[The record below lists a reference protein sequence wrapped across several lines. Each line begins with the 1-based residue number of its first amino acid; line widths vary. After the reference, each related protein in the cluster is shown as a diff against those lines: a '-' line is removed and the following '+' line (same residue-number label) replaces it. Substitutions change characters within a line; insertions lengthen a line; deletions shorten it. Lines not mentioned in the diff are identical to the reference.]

1 MADANAGRVAG
12 ALASLEREKATGLL
26 RVGAD
31 GAFHVDRG
39 AVTLAESRH
48 APGPGDLPD
57 GPDPELAALLAM
69 FDAACLLLASRAEPE
84 FTEGPP
90 GGGPRRVT
98 VATLVHEQRR
108 RRALL
113 DAAWPDGSVDVAPVV
128 PVRRVTRQRVILTGL
143 QAEILLNADGRRTP
157 PQLAREL
164 GRTVFACLLAVR
176 GLAAASLLRIGPPD
190 GFGAAPVREAPAA
203 PVRDAPAAPVRD
215 DVPAGWAPADWA
227 PADHDLLVR
236 LHAALVELR

>member
-1 MADANAGRVAG
+1 M
-12 ALASLEREKATGLL
+12 
-26 RVGAD
+26 
-31 GAFHVDRG
+31 
-39 AVTLAESRH
+39 
-48 APGPGDLPD
+48 
-57 GPDPELAALLAM
+57 
-69 FDAACLLLASRAEPE
+69 
-84 FTEGPP
+84 
-90 GGGPRRVT
+90 
-98 VATLVHEQRR
+98 
-108 RRALL
+108 
-113 DAAWPDGSVDVAPVV
+113 V

-203 PVRDAPAAPVRD
+203 PAAPAAPVRD

-227 PADHDLLVR
+227 PTDHDLLVR

>member
-1 MADANAGRVAG
+1 MADANAGWVAG
-12 ALASLEREKATGLL
+12 ALAALEHEKATGLL
-26 RVGAD
+26 RVGGD

-48 APGPGDLPD
+48 TPGPGDLPD
-57 GPDPELAALLAM
+57 GPDRELAGLLAM
-69 FDAACLLLASRAEPE
+69 FDAACLLLASRAEPA

-90 GGGPRRVT
+90 SGGPRRVT

-128 PVRRVTRQRVILTGL
+128 PVRRVRRQRVILTGL

-157 PQLAREL
+157 AQLAREL

-176 GLAAASLLRIGPPD
+176 GLAAASLVRTGPPD
-190 GFGAAPVREAPAA
+190 GPGAPPVREE
-203 PVRDAPAAPVRD
+203 V
-215 DVPAGWAPADWA
+215 PADWA

-236 LHAALVELR
+236 LHAALVEFG